1 MTQEKIN
8 FQNVEEF
15 NKHLENNKSAMEGFT
30 TQKLNKMYEVPGFT
44 ICKFNKKIMLKAKTN
59 KITLDDLKKKID
71 EINKVLKDNGLIE

>member
-15 NKHLENNKSAMEGFT
+15 NKHLENNKSTMEGYT

-44 ICKFNKKIMLKAKTN
+44 ICKIQ
-59 KITLDDLKKKID
+59 
-71 EINKVLKDNGLIE
+71 